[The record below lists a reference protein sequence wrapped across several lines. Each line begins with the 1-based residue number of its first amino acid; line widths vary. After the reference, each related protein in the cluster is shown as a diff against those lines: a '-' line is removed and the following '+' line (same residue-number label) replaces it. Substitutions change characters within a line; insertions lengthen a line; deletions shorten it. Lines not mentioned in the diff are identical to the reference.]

1 MVLLTIKFS
10 TGPSKWMEFFTTLI
24 KQTCLKEPQNPFS
37 PNASMDITVN
47 ESKLTEVR
55 NLFLF
60 F

>member
-24 KQTCLKEPQNPFS
+24 KQTCLKEPQDLFS

-47 ESKLTEVR
+47 NS
-55 NLFLF
+55 
-60 F
+60 